1 MDSSLKRKVAQ
12 IEEKKQSLLNDTT
25 ELCLTR
31 ILKTETCTQLIGK
44 CRPFRERVYTPFK
57 TICVFMKQV
66 LSTDKSCKKAVA
78 GLAVEHLIAKKKASA
93 PIPAHIVRPDN
104 AYLSQSLNH

>member
-1 MDSSLKRKVAQ
+1 
-12 IEEKKQSLLNDTT
+12 
-25 ELCLTR
+25 
-31 ILKTETCTQLIGK
+31 
-44 CRPFRERVYTPFK
+44 
-57 TICVFMKQV
+57 MKQV

-78 GLAVEHLIAKKKASA
+78 GLAVEHLISKKKASA

>member
-1 MDSSLKRKVAQ
+1 MNCSKKRKVAQ
-12 IEEKKQSLLNDTT
+12 IKENKQSLLNDTT

-31 ILKTETCTQLIGK
+31 ILKTEACTQLIGK
-44 CRPFRERVYTPFK
+44 CRPFRDRVYTPFK

-78 GLAVEHLIAKKKASA
+78 GLAVEHLISEKKVSA
-93 PIPAHIVRPDN
+93 PMLAHIVRPDN

>member
-1 MDSSLKRKVAQ
+1 MNCSKKRKVAQ
-12 IEEKKQSLLNDTT
+12 IKENKQSLLNDTT

-31 ILKTETCTQLIGK
+31 ILKTEACTQLIGK
-44 CRPFRERVYTPFK
+44 CRPFRDRVYT
-57 TICVFMKQV
+57 

-78 GLAVEHLIAKKKASA
+78 GLAVEHLISEKKVSA
-93 PIPAHIVRPDN
+93 PILAHIVRPDN